1 MSRLSNMRVRRRV
14 RSQRGTILVVALV
27 CLLVI
32 MTLVGQMLL
41 SVVRTG
47 RQWKVERDARQCEL
61 LLQAGMNRA
70 LEQLSKNADY
80 RGSTHE
86 LPAEQIIAQGAGR
99 VVIEVTRPG
108 ENQVE
113 LRVQAE
119 YPLGSEHSVRR
130 SRVLSLQQANSTST
144 EE

>member
-1 MSRLSNMRVRRRV
+1 
-14 RSQRGTILVVALV
+14 
-27 CLLVI
+27 LLVI

-41 SVVRTG
+41 SAVRTG

-80 RGSTHE
+80 QGSTHE

-99 VVIEVTRPG
+99 VVIDVTRPS

-113 LRVQAE
+113 LRVAAE

>member
-1 MSRLSNMRVRRRV
+1 MSLLSTRQGRRRA
-14 RSQRGTILVVALV
+14 RPQRGTILVVALV

-41 SVVRTG
+41 GAIRTG

-99 VVIEVTRPG
+99 VVIEATRPG

-113 LRVQAE
+113 LRVSAE

-130 SRVLSLQQANSTST
+130 SRVLSLQANSTST

>member
-14 RSQRGTILVVALV
+14 RSQRGTSLVVALV